1 MSKCYKSYN
10 YIKNFK
16 GKLNR
21 NQQLINLYQNNPL
34 ISNYDKGWIKQ
45 EINRGK
51 KNIRT
56 PPGKHLAH
64 ERGRENA
71 KGYGYEHT
79 TLQLIMNHKLQHK
92 YDNMGKKNKDRP
104 FDIIYTII

>member
-1 MSKCYKSYN
+1 MLKCYT
-10 YIKNFK
+10 YIKNFQ

-21 NQQLINLYQNNPL
+21 NQHLIDLYKTDNL
-34 ISNYDKGWIKQ
+34 ISSYDKGWIKQ

-51 KNIRT
+51 KNIRV

-79 TLQLIMNHKLQHK
+79 KLQLIMNHKLQHK
-92 YDNMGKKNKDRP
+92 YDNMGKKNKSRP
-104 FDIIYTII
+104 YDIYYINL